1 MPVDRLIKGRFQDNF
16 EFLQWF
22 KKFFDANYQG
32 GDYDPVSARGGL
44 EPLGGATNGA
54 SRMPMASSNGHS
66 RMPAARPAAKTSPGR
81 LFFHL
86 FFGLLFC
93 TFFCTSS
100 KISLRACSPAIFQF
114 LFMFTASRAPAAPR
128 SRPAGGGGAAAAQL
142 DELNAQVLEK
152 NLTIEGLEKE
162 RDFYFGKLRDI
173 EIIVQEFENVEGVA
187 EFGQK
192 VLGVLYATEVN
203 NYLHII

>member
-32 GDYDPVSARGGL
+32 GDYDPVAARGGL
-44 EPLGGATNGA
+44 DVGASNGGGLAGA

-93 TFFCTSS
+93 TFF
-100 KISLRACSPAIFQF
+100 
-114 LFMFTASRAPAAPR
+114 
-128 SRPAGGGGAAAAQL
+128 
-142 DELNAQVLEK
+142 
-152 NLTIEGLEKE
+152 
-162 RDFYFGKLRDI
+162 
-173 EIIVQEFENVEGVA
+173 
-187 EFGQK
+187 
-192 VLGVLYATEVN
+192 
-203 NYLHII
+203 LHIV

>member
-66 RMPAARPAAKTSPGR
+66 RMPAARPAKTSPGR
-81 LFFHL
+81 LFFSPFLFTFSAAL
-86 FFGLLFC
+86 FFAHLRQLLLLEA
-93 TFFCTSS
+93 
-100 KISLRACSPAIFQF
+100 KIKMFVFAYSQSRACC
-114 LFMFTASRAPAAPR
+114 T
-128 SRPAGGGGAAAAQL
+128 
-142 DELNAQVLEK
+142 
-152 NLTIEGLEKE
+152 
-162 RDFYFGKLRDI
+162 
-173 EIIVQEFENVEGVA
+173 
-187 EFGQK
+187 QK
-192 VLGVLYATEVN
+192 
-203 NYLHII
+203 